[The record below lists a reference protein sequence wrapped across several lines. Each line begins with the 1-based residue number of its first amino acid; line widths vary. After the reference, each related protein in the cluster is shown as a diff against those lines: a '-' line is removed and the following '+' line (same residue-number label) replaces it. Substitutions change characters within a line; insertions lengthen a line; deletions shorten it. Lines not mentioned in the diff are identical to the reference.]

1 MIHTTLGINIGS
13 QSVHYALCTSNYP
26 NVELLT
32 GGDIALLIDENT
44 DPSQALDAALDSLAQ
59 RLEPFK
65 KQTIDA
71 IGLAL
76 DPTKALFAHRLLP
89 FNDPKAIDKILSQNL
104 ADIWNI
110 DENTHIAFEV
120 GDFVKNENERAKSE
134 SEEEESEEGYDVY
147 VVNYP
152 KNILSAWLEK
162 LKMHGFDPHV
172 AIVAGDALQFALGT
186 VLCESNEPYALLD
199 IGKNNA
205 ILSICTGK
213 KVLLSRALKLGGGN
227 VDDAIA
233 KTFDISL
240 QEAENLKIS
249 SGFVALPG
257 AEMQVYTDNL
267 NIQRL
272 QPANVDPMALAQACA
287 QPLSLLNAALRQSL
301 IQFATK
307 NHLEPTHLYLMGGG
321 AKLCGLDV
329 CLSQLLGMPCSVG
342 VPFAPSFQCND
353 PHVTNVAVD
362 AVSAALCAERNIE
375 NKCAINLR
383 RGDLSH
389 KGSLAVIQDNKW
401 LLASLVL
408 LVIGSLIFMT
418 VTKTKAIQKEHDMLK
433 TSLEQTSTRVF
444 GKKLMSYKQISDEL
458 ENSRSYALIP
468 EKTAFTHFAWLST
481 QINDN
486 MADVEMDLN
495 SLDIDIQ
502 RKIVTLRGEIAGNEG
517 LPKFMQLLEQYECFT
532 DEIPAPKTVIKNDR
546 VAFTLRID
554 ATQCNVGGENE

>member
-44 DPSQALDAALDSLAQ
+44 DQMQALDAALDSLAQ

-120 GDFVKNENERAKSE
+120 GDFVKNENERTKSE
-134 SEEEESEEGYDVY
+134 NEEEESEEGYDVY

-152 KNILSAWLEK
+152 KDVLAALLEK
-162 LKMHGFDPHV
+162 LKLHGFDPHV
-172 AIVAGDALQFALGT
+172 AIVSGDALQFALGS
-186 VLCESNEPYALLD
+186 VLCESDEPYALLD

-205 ILSICTGK
+205 ILSICSGK
-213 KVLLSRALKLGGGN
+213 KVLLSRALKLGGVN
-227 VDDAIA
+227 IDDAIA
-233 KTFDISL
+233 KTFEMSL
-240 QEAENLKIS
+240 QDAENLKIS
-249 SGFVALPG
+249 SGFVAFPSS
-257 AEMQVYTDNL
+257 EMQTYTDYL
-267 NIQRL
+267 NAQRL
-272 QPANVDPMALAQACA
+272 QPANVDPTALAHACS

-307 NHLEPTHLYLMGGG
+307 NHLEPTHLYLIGGG
-321 AKLCGLDV
+321 ANLCGLDV
-329 CLSQLLGMPCSVG
+329 CLSQLLGIPCSVG
-342 VPFAPSFQCND
+342 VPFAPSFQCNH
-353 PHVTNVAVD
+353 PQIAVD
-362 AVSAALCAERNIE
+362 ALSAALSAERNIE

-418 VTKTKAIQKEHDMLK
+418 VTKTKAIQEEHDRLK

-554 ATQCNVGGENE
+554 ATQCNAGGEDE